1 MNAVLILGGTA
12 EARAL
17 AAELHGARIPVTSS
31 LAGRVR
37 DPALPVGD
45 VRIGGFGGP
54 AGLADYLRAHR
65 IRAVVDATHPF
76 ATGMSAS
83 AAAACAAAEVP
94 LLRLARPGWADHPL
108 AGGWQWVD
116 GPAEAVRAA
125 AGRRV
130 LLTTGR
136 RTLDE
141 FAVLDAPFVL
151 VRLVDPVSADLPAEW
166 SVLTSRGPYTVPGE
180 LALLREHRIE
190 LLVTKDS
197 GGQMTEP
204 KLLAAQQ
211 LGVRVVVLRRPAA
224 ETGVPAVSTVSETVG
239 WVRSTVEG

>member
-1 MNAVLILGGTA
+1 
-12 EARAL
+12 
-17 AAELHGARIPVTSS
+17 
-31 LAGRVR
+31 
-37 DPALPVGD
+37 
-45 VRIGGFGGP
+45 
-54 AGLADYLRAHR
+54 
-65 IRAVVDATHPF
+65 
-76 ATGMSAS
+76 
-83 AAAACAAAEVP
+83 
-94 LLRLARPGWADHPL
+94 
-108 AGGWQWVD
+108 
-116 GPAEAVRAA
+116 
-125 AGRRV
+125 
-130 LLTTGR
+130 
-136 RTLDE
+136 
-141 FAVLDAPFVL
+141 VL

-224 ETGVPAVSTVSETVG
+224 ETGVPAVSTVPETVG